1 LTKAGLNNR
10 PFCVLGT
17 IKFREFGHQQNEAV
31 IYFNGESMAS
41 RITKKLEYNLKDTGR
56 VLTGKDRSNVDV
68 QSMIDKINSRVMQEE
83 VDAGDIKGFCG
94 HQIRQLYGIRPPE
107 SVIIDGRTIYLEPAI
122 RTVSLKALDDGTVI
136 HRQEFYENEAGEHV
150 YRQYKA
156 KVGGFST
163 AVNYFVDGPVL
174 KPNIFAGIDYV
185 FSPNFLENAS
195 IGLFDSASGG
205 EMMPVITKMLE
216 AEIITLYDSI
226 HSSNQDYEYLQAMSK
241 RAREAERELN
251 RLKRQT
257 ARRVQKTQQITL
269 DQYDN
274 SLYSNTLNFDQQFE
288 EARSFLSIPIAE
300 SEKNKTQPEKQADQ
314 MMSKFGGFLG
324 IR

>member
-1 LTKAGLNNR
+1 MKKAGLNNR

-17 IKFREFGHQQNEAV
+17 IKFREFGHQQNKPV

-41 RITKKLEYNLKDTGR
+41 RITKTLTYNLANRGR
-56 VLTGKDRSNVDV
+56 VHGGKDRSNVDI
-68 QSMIDKINSRVMQEE
+68 QGMIRKINSAEVQEQ
-83 VDAGDIKGFCG
+83 VDAGFMNGFCG
-94 HQIRQLYGIRPPE
+94 HQIRQRWGMVPPE
-107 SVIIDGRTIYLEPAI
+107 SIEIDGKMIYLEPAT
-122 RTVSLKALDDGTVI
+122 RTLSVKAFDDGTVE
-136 HRQEFYENEAGEHV
+136 HKQEFFENVAGEHV
-150 YRQYKA
+150 MRQYKA
-156 KVGGFST
+156 KIGGFST
-163 AVNYFVDGPVL
+163 AVNFFIDGPIL
-174 KPNIFAGIDYV
+174 RPNIFAGFDYV
-185 FSPNFLENAS
+185 FSPNYVDNAS
-195 IGLFDSASGG
+195 IGLFDSSTAS
-205 EMMPVITKMLE
+205 EVLPIINQMLDT
-216 AEIITLYDSI
+216 EIVALYDSMYA
-226 HSSNQDYEYLQAMSK
+226 SNQDYEYIQAMSK

-251 RLKRQT
+251 KLKRQT

-288 EARSFLSIPIAE
+288 EARTFLSISIAE

>member
-1 LTKAGLNNR
+1 
-10 PFCVLGT
+10 
-17 IKFREFGHQQNEAV
+17 
-31 IYFNGESMAS
+31 MAS
-41 RITKKLEYNLKDTGR
+41 RITKRLEYNLKDTGR
-56 VLTGKDRSNVDV
+56 ILTGKDRSNVDV

-83 VDAGDIKGFCG
+83 VEAGDIKGFCG

-107 SVIIDGRTIYLEPAI
+107 TVIIDGRTIYLEPAL
-122 RTVSLKALDDGTVI
+122 RTVSLKALDDGTVY

-150 YRQYKA
+150 FRQYKA

-216 AEIITLYDSI
+216 SELVTLYDSI
-226 HSSNQDYEYLQAMSK
+226 HASNQDYEHLQAMSK
-241 RAREAERELN
+241 RARAAERELE
-251 RLKRQT
+251 RLKKQT

-269 DQYDN
+269 DQYDS

>member
-1 LTKAGLNNR
+1 
-10 PFCVLGT
+10 
-17 IKFREFGHQQNEAV
+17 
-31 IYFNGESMAS
+31 MAS
-41 RITKKLEYNLKDTGR
+41 RITKRLEYNLNNTGR

-68 QSMIDKINSRVMQEE
+68 KSMIDKINSRFVQEE

-94 HQIRQLYGIRPPE
+94 HQIRQLYGIKPPE

-122 RTVSLKALDDGTVI
+122 RTVSLKALDDGTVY
-136 HRQEFYENEAGEHV
+136 HWQEFYENEAGEHV
-150 YRQYKA
+150 FRQYKA

-205 EMMPVITKMLE
+205 EMMPLITKMLE
-216 AEIITLYDSI
+216 AELVTLYDSI
-226 HSSNQDYEYLQAMSK
+226 HTSNQDYEYLQAMSK
-241 RAREAERELN
+241 RARAAERELA
-251 RLKRQT
+251 RLKKQR

-269 DQYDN
+269 DQYDS
-274 SLYSNTLNFDQQFE
+274 SLYSNTLNFDQE
-288 EARSFLSIPIAE
+288 LEAAKAFLTVPFAQT
-300 SEKNKTQPEKQADQ
+300 EKNKTPPEKAAEQ
-314 MMSKFGGFLG
+314 MLSKFGGFLG